1 MKNYIYV
8 VLFVFMTVILLSGCK
23 SETPQSESVSKTK
36 NETPAQTGESNSSS
50 MTSPHGMGGSADID
64 ISSIK
69 KPEGGKTIAEI
80 FSQKDR
86 LSGKEVLLRA
96 KVVKFTPRIMKRNW
110 VHLKDGTGAEGTDEL
125 IVTTQSTVKVGDTVL
140 VKGVLQTDRD
150 FGYGYRYDVII
161 EDAQLRVE

>member
-8 VLFVFMTVILLSGCK
+8 VLFAFMTVILLSGCK
-23 SETPQSESVSKTK
+23 LEAPQSESVSKTK
-36 NETPAQTGESNSSS
+36 EEASTQTGESNTSS
-50 MTSPHGMGGSADID
+50 MTSPHSMGGTADVD

-69 KPEGGKTIAEI
+69 KPQGGKTISEI
-80 FSQKDR
+80 FAQKDE

-96 KVVKFTPRIMKRNW
+96 KVVKFSPQIMKTNW

-140 VKGVLQTDRD
+140 VKGVLHTDRD